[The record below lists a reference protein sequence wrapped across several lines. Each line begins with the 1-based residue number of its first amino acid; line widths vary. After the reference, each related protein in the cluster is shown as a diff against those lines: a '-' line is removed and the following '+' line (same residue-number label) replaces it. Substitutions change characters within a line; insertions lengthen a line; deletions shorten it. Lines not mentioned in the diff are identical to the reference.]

1 MTNPG
6 IDPVDVTEKSGPD
19 FEVVAEKAP
28 PRRLLPG
35 RGAPQRET
43 GAKDTPPRSTRARKK
58 ASSTGGAKP
67 KVEVPEYQPG
77 KIAEGLSTVYGGI
90 GMMVGMF
97 DPHCGGVIVSNAQAM
112 ANSMEKLAKES
123 PAARAFLEKLITT
136 SAIGE
141 VVAAHLPV
149 VAMIASHH
157 IPAFRN
163 RTDTG
168 AQEFGNMGVPGSP
181 EHGQAA

>member
-58 ASSTGGAKP
+58 TSSTGGAKP
-67 KVEVPEYQPG
+67 KVEAPEFT
-77 KIAEGLSTVYGGI
+77 EGLIGEGMKRLYGGI
-90 GMMVGMF
+90 SMYVGLF
-97 DPHCGGVIVSNAQAM
+97 DPHCATLIMANAQAM
-112 ANSMEKLAKES
+112 GDSMERLAKES
-123 PAARAFLEKLITT
+123 PETRAFLDKLLKG
-136 SAIGE
+136 SAIAE
-141 VVAAHLPV
+141 VIGAHAPVAIGI
-149 VAMIASHH
+149 AMHH
-157 IPAFRN
+157 IPALRN
-163 RTDTG
+163 RFTPGT
-168 AQEFGNMGVPGSP
+168 QEYGNMDVPGAP